1 MLGSDRS
8 YFLISYP
15 SFSCSEYLEANS
27 IATSLIQGRV
37 RAAAASSTA
46 LEATAAAGGHG
57 GKRRH
62 AAPRSRRAGDGG
74 AAQPVAGGK
83 DVLVIT
89 YAHERYKHR
98 TVHAND

>member
-8 YFLISYP
+8 YSYP

-46 LEATAAAGGHG
+46 PEAAAAAAAGLG

-62 AAPRSRRAGDGG
+62 AAPRSRCAGDGG
-74 AAQPVAGGK
+74 AAQPVARGK
-83 DVLVIT
+83 NVLCDHIFT
-89 YAHERYKHR
+89 
-98 TVHAND
+98 